1 VSTRTTFEDRLLD
14 QLRLV
19 VAANPAP
26 PEPGARQPRRRRWP
40 VAAAGVA
47 AAGVAAAL
55 VVVIAGGTQAAYA
68 IDSHGDGRVT
78 VHVASLSDAAGLQA
92 ALRARGIP
100 AIVDYSATCRS
111 VPYPPAPRVR
121 HGGRSVSQVKQ
132 RARARVQRA
141 RGMHTGVPIEVSK
154 VTHGT
159 RGVTFT
165 IDPSSIPAGQKLYI
179 TTYSGEMN
187 ALSVRI
193 GSKAPTPACPPTA
206 P

>member
-1 VSTRTTFEDRLLD
+1 VSTQTTFEDRLLD

-19 VAANPAP
+19 VAANPTP
-26 PEPGARQPRRRRWP
+26 PEPSVRQPRRRRWP
-40 VAAAGVA
+40 VAVAALPAAGVA
-47 AAGVAAAL
+47 AAIA
-55 VVVIAGGTQAAYA
+55 VVTAGGTQAAYA
-68 IDSHGDGRVT
+68 IDSHPDGRIT
-78 VHVASLSDAAGLQA
+78 VHLASLTDAAGLQA
-92 ALRARGIP
+92 ALRARGVP

-121 HGGRSVSQVKQ
+121 HGGRSISKVKQ
-132 RARARVQRA
+132 PASARLQRA
-141 RGMHTGVPIEVSK
+141 RGMHAGIPIEVSK

-159 RGVTFT
+159 RGIIFT
-165 IDPSSIPAGQKLYI
+165 IDPSSIPAGQKIYI

-193 GSKAPTPACPPTA
+193 GSRATTPACPPTA